1 MLYRRGGMP
10 EEDELVLCTVTS
22 VQHHSVFVKLDEYE
36 KTGMIHISEVSP
48 GRIRNIRDYVQEGK
62 KVVCKVLRIDPVKGH
77 IDLSLRR
84 VTEMQKRKKTDEIKR
99 EQKSEKIVELV
110 AKELKK
116 ENKEVY
122 ENVSSKIFEKYEYIS
137 ECFDDIVSESVNL
150 EKLGIDA
157 NTAKVLAEVVKD
169 KIKPIEVQIKGKL
182 DLVSYA
188 PDGVD
193 IIREA
198 LKKAEAVDENVVIK
212 YIGAGKYGII
222 VTAPD
227 YKEAEKLLEKSTK
240 KALTIIEKAGGE
252 GSFEREEK

>member
-1 MLYRRGGMP
+1 MHCYF
-10 EEDELVLCTVTS
+10 CSTS
-22 VQHHSVFVKLDEYE
+22 FCFCKLDEYD

-62 KVVCKVLRIDPVKGH
+62 KVVCKVLRIDKIKGH

-99 EQKSEKIVELV
+99 EQKSEKIVEIV

-116 ENKEVY
+116 DTKEVY
-122 ENVSSKIFEKYEYIS
+122 DNISSKIFEKYEYLAQ
-137 ECFDDIVSESVNL
+137 CFDDVVSESVNL

-157 NTAKVLAEVVKD
+157 NTAKILTEVVKE
-169 KIKPIEVQIKGKL
+169 KIKPVEVQIKGKL

-188 PDGVD
+188 PDGVE
-193 IIREA
+193 IVKHA
-198 LKKAEAVDENVVIK
+198 LKKAGDVNKEDIILK
-212 YIGAGKYGII
+212 YVGAGKYSLL
-222 VTAPD
+222 VKAPD

-240 KALTIIEKAGGE
+240 KALAVMEKAGGE